1 MQVIL
6 IADLLFEV
14 YTWILIARFLLTWI
28 PNVDYSHPVIR
39 FVYKATDFVVRP
51 FRGIVPPVGNL
62 DLSPLIMFFALRLA
76 YSLLRR
82 VLVILVLQFGG
93 F

>member
-1 MQVIL
+1 MQLIL

-28 PNVDYSHPVIR
+28 PNVDYSHPLIR
-39 FVYKATDFVVRP
+39 FVYKSTDFIVRP
-51 FRGIVPPVGNL
+51 FRGIIPSIGAI
-62 DLSPLIMFFALRLA
+62 DLSPLLIFLVLRLG

-82 VLVILVLQFGG
+82 VLVILVFQFGL
-93 F
+93 